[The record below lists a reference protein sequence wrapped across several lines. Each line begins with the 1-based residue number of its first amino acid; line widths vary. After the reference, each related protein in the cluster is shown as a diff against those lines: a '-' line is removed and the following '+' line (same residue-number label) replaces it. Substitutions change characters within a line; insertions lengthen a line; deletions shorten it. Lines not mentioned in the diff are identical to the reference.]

1 MKLIEPS
8 VEYWKQY
15 SDLIPTLKH
24 IERCG
29 RICYKSEDRITDD
42 SYIKFI
48 NMLKSKKHFSVF
60 EHGTIYLTLESDKIN
75 NAYLVVKRYMDNP
88 FSKVY
93 IESYVEDD
101 ELKSIYYITTNYRVI
116 VENKWEDDLKYLSN
130 YTKHIRRYTIHF
142 ICDRGIWNEFIRHRV
157 LSRID
162 DTDIIDLDSER
173 KFSFS
178 QESTRYCN
186 YSQDKFGNELTFI
199 KPNWFESSF
208 IEKNGHW
215 DANTFY
221 RSNKQSVIESSFLG
235 DLHTTELNYFNL
247 LEEGWKP
254 EQARNI
260 LPLCLKT
267 ELVMTGFA
275 DDWTKFIILR
285 SAPNA
290 HPQAKQLAAKV
301 ENYILSDTK

>member
-75 NAYLVVKRYMDNP
+75 NAYLVVKRYMDNQ

-116 VENKWEDDLKYLSN
+116 VENEWEDDLKYLSN
-130 YTKHIRRYTIHF
+130 HTKHIRRYTMHF

-157 LSRID
+157 LSRTD

-186 YSQDKFGNELTFI
+186 YSQNKFGNELTFI

-208 IEKNGHW
+208 IEEDGHW

-221 RSNKQSVIESSFLG
+221 RSNKQSVI
-235 DLHTTELNYFNL
+235 
-247 LEEGWKP
+247 
-254 EQARNI
+254 
-260 LPLCLKT
+260 
-267 ELVMTGFA
+267 
-275 DDWTKFIILR
+275 
-285 SAPNA
+285 
-290 HPQAKQLAAKV
+290 
-301 ENYILSDTK
+301 